1 MIAHLFATIQNQILN
16 RVNEN
21 SLDRFVSIEFA
32 DLFDPLLIKKSKLS
46 EDICTVFGRPA
57 ENFALVGIGISRTLT
72 NELGNDLTGAR
83 DAIKEIFQDRY
94 NSDETFLTPKLIG
107 GFRFDNSKI
116 ATDPW
121 TSFGDGQLILPK
133 LLFVQSGLQSGVI
146 ISPDLEYNEL
156 LILLNKLV
164 PHDSFQTETTFSH
177 SDNVRSK
184 IINETKWTENV
195 SEISQNIR
203 DSKYEKV
210 VLAASIA
217 LSLENNWNFDN
228 AFDFLWT
235 NYPECFLFHIN
246 LGNGI
251 FFGASPELLVRLNEN
266 ELETA
271 ALAASIARGINQNED
286 LTLAAELLSDQK
298 SKIEHQLVVDSIV
311 DKLKALELDISVNS
325 VPKIRK
331 LKNIQHLLT
340 PIYGKPKADTNII
353 DLVDRLHP
361 TPAVC
366 GYPENNAKEIINH
379 YENFDRGWY
388 GGPIG
393 WVDANGKGEFAV
405 ALRSSLIMSGHAWLF
420 AGNGIVGDSNPDDE
434 LEELL
439 LKFQP
444 LFDAVRGT
452 NIIDPASIS
461 PFESRQVRT

>member
-1 MIAHLFATIQNQILN
+1 MIEHLFATIQNQILN
-16 RVNEN
+16 KVNET
-21 SLDRFVSIEFA
+21 SLDRFVSIEFSN
-32 DLFDPLLIKKSKLS
+32 LFDPLLIKKSKLS
-46 EDICTVFGRPA
+46 EDICTFFGRPA
-57 ENFALVGIGISRTLT
+57 ENFALVGIGTSQILT
-72 NELGNDLTGAR
+72 NELGNDLTDVR
-83 DAIKEIFQDRY
+83 DAIKEIVQDRY
-94 NSDETFLTPKLIG
+94 DSHETFLIPKLIG

-116 ATDPW
+116 ATNPW
-121 TSFGDGQLILPK
+121 SSFGEGQLILPK
-133 LLFVQSGLQSGVI
+133 LLFVQYGLQSGVI
-146 ISPDLEYNEL
+146 ISPNIEYNEL

-164 PHDSFQTETTFSH
+164 PHDILQTVTTFSY

-184 IINETKWTENV
+184 IVNETKWTENI

-203 DSKYEKV
+203 DNKYEKV

-217 LSLENNWNFDN
+217 LPLENNWNFDN
-228 AFDFLWT
+228 AFDFLRT

-246 LGNGI
+246 LGDGI

-271 ALAASIARGINQNED
+271 ALAASIARGNNQNED
-286 LTLAAELLSDQK
+286 LTLAAQLLSDQK
-298 SKIEHQLVVDSIV
+298 SKVEHQLVVDSIV
-311 DKLKALELDISVNS
+311 DKLKGLSLDINVNS

-340 PIYGKPKADTNII
+340 PIYGKPKTDTNII
-353 DLVDRLHP
+353 DLVDQLHP

-366 GYPENNAKEIINH
+366 GYPESNAKEIINH

-388 GGPIG
+388 GGPVG

-405 ALRSSLIMSGHAWLF
+405 ALRSSLIMDGYAWLF

-444 LFDAVRGT
+444 LFNAVRGT
-452 NIIDPASIS
+452 NNTDPASIIS
-461 PFESRQVRT
+461 FESNQVRA